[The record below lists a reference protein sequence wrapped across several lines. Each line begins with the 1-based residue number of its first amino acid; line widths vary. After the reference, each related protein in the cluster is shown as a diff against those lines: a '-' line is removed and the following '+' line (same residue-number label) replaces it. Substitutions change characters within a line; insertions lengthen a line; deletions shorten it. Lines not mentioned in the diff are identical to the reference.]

1 MRRPPLRLPTSALA
15 LGLVALVSCS
25 GGTEPPEPGP
35 TDGASATDGEE
46 VEGVVDDPTQRVRRI
61 REIGPSGELP
71 TSLDITLRESLF
83 NDGAVGQAAPAGTVL
98 TWDPPVEGELRVSG
112 ANALTFSPTRGFSP
126 ATTYTATLTSLA
138 VGDEPVTAPEVD
150 GEPAWRRTFRTPDFG
165 LARVSL
171 NSRDIQRRQLVVD
184 LVFTAP
190 VDPAEVGR
198 RLTLRMDGSTV
209 APARLVSGPRP
220 SVVRAT
226 LAGQAVLDEGELSV
240 ELADGLPLAWDPGT
254 TAGAQKSVLDIAAGQ
269 PIEIQT
275 LMVKEGVNGHYL
287 EVVCSDPAAG
297 GERWYWDRDS
307 YDGWWTTSR
316 CMALAESAQAS
327 IHISPSVDFTVAEAP
342 AGFRL
347 FGDFSQGK
355 YEITLDA
362 GLVTVD
368 GGVLTKTWESSMRVP
383 ERSPTI
389 GFAAKGRYLPKSAWR
404 NLPLRHL
411 NVADATLTVRHV
423 PPENLV
429 FWLAGEEPLTPRT
442 SNVVLEKELK
452 LGGAVDQQQ
461 TTWLDVGAMLPN
473 VGKGVY
479 ELSLQQDDG
488 SARDAARLLLTDLQ
502 LLAKQ
507 AEARPGEPYP
517 SEIQAWAIDAHS
529 TDPVSGVEVS
539 LVRPSGQVLTRCRTD
554 FDGACTLSVPEA
566 GVDET
571 PPVALLARKGD
582 DLTYLKFA
590 DLEVRSDADVSGR
603 PWFVAAP
610 DGDDDGVSAGYT
622 AAAWTDRGV
631 YRPGETAHV
640 AALMRAE
647 GFGAPDAGLPV
658 TVKLFDPRG
667 KEVRRTVAQTDAT
680 GLLTQDLAFADF
692 ATTGSYRVALEVA
705 EREVGSVRF
714 SVEEFVPERMEVTA
728 EITGDGQRFTDAV
741 PVEVGGRWLFGG
753 SAEGSRVELDCRV
766 ESAAFKPAK
775 NAAYHYGPANVGDRS
790 VRPISLGAVTG
801 ELGEGGAGTFTC
813 PAADRGGAAM
823 GPSRLVADASIF
835 EGDSGRTTRAVATT
849 PLHPAEFYVGTRSN
863 VDTLKAGQT
872 ATIDGVVVDWQG
884 QIASGLA
891 PDEVEVEIFRL
902 DEEYGW
908 WWDDDD
914 QSSSYRR
921 LLRRVSLD
929 QTTAAVTDGR
939 FEVSLSTPAD
949 ATGWIV
955 AVSSGDA
962 RTEQHIDGAGG
973 RYWWSPR
980 DSTVDQTPRPRRP
993 PPLALSLP
1001 EQARVGAD
1009 VTVGFQAPYKGRALM
1024 AIETDRVVRWE
1035 WLEVEA
1041 GAASWTFQVEDFAP
1055 NVYISAFLIKD
1066 PHLESPDAFLPGRAF
1081 GVQSLRIE
1089 PEAYIHQVSLQVPE
1103 TVRPYSP
1110 LDVGLTVKD
1119 AAGRPVTGTV
1129 TATVAVVDEGI
1140 LSLTD
1145 FETPDPTKQIF
1156 ARRQLGVDSFE
1167 TVGWT
1172 LLMKPQGPSSSTGGD
1187 ASGAGGRV
1195 QMVKPVA
1202 LWSGPVTVENGQAK
1216 VSFDVPGYRG
1226 KLRVMAVAASAGRM
1240 GHAEANVVVR
1250 DPIVVQTTLPRFL
1263 VAGDI
1268 AQIPVFLANM
1278 SGQARDVTVRLE
1290 VEDLSTLAGT
1300 QAADPGP
1307 VVDYLGERTG
1317 SLTLA
1322 DGASGT
1328 VVFQVTA
1335 RRAPAAAR
1343 FRVVAESGSL
1353 QSKEELELPVMPRLP
1368 EARRT
1373 QITELDGGVVDLDK
1387 LVSAQGW
1394 MPGTDRTSFWV
1405 TTNPHAETLTHL
1417 RHLVRYPYGC
1427 IEQTS
1432 SSTRPLLYVSDL
1444 VEFIDPSLV
1453 ADASIDDMV
1462 QHGIDRVISM
1472 QTPSGGFGYWPGAS
1486 HPSEWGTAYGTHML
1500 LDARKAGHAVPE
1512 RALTDAVEWLERK
1525 VESQSASPDGTE
1537 AYAAY
1542 VLALGGKG
1550 NPARAAQA
1558 LERLAEVDDK
1568 KYRYRGYGWKDE
1580 ARYLLMAAMYLG
1592 GDHRHEAAL
1601 KALDTTPIVTSR
1613 SNSWTFYSDR
1623 RRRAMLLNVYTD
1635 LFGVPDNDRV
1645 GAKVADQ
1652 VAGSLSGASAR
1663 YTTQELAWGV
1673 SALGKRVQA
1682 GKASLP
1688 DSSVTLAGK
1697 AISPS
1702 RSGAGGNRAWQV
1714 TGASAVDALSL
1725 DLGTGGGKAW
1735 LVTTSEGVRATDDLP
1750 TGGQGLRVSRAWFT
1764 AAGQPLDTTRHRLGE
1779 TVYVKVTL
1787 ENTTKNTVR
1796 NIALVDRLP
1805 AGWEIENPRLGRGTL
1820 PDWVDEDTL
1829 WRPEHMNLRDDRVEV
1844 FGELKGKGERSVIY
1858 QVRAVTSGSF
1868 EIPDVRAEAMYDPE
1882 IWAREPGRHIDIQGP
1897 WDGFVL

>member
-1 MRRPPLRLPTSALA
+1 MRRLPLRLPMSAFA
-15 LGLVALVSCS
+15 LGLAALVSCS
-25 GGTEPPEPGP
+25 GGTETP
-35 TDGASATDGEE
+35 TPTQPDGESATDGDAP
-46 VEGVVDDPTQRVRRI
+46 EGVVDDPTQRVRRL

-71 TSLDITLRESLF
+71 TSLAIALRDRPFS
-83 NDGAVGQAAPAGTVL
+83 DGEVGQPAPEGTVL
-98 TWDPPVEGELRVSG
+98 EWDPPVEGELRISHPD
-112 ANALTFSPTRGFSP
+112 ALAFTPTRGFLP
-126 ATTYTATLTSLA
+126 GTTYTATMTTLSVDGET
-138 VGDEPVTAPEVD
+138 VPVPEVD
-150 GEPAWRRTFRTPDFG
+150 GAPAWRRSFRTPDFG

-171 NSRDIQRRQLVVD
+171 NSRDIERRQLVVD

-198 RLTLRMDGSTV
+198 RLKLKMDGATV
-209 APARLVSGPRP
+209 APTRLVSGPRP

-226 LAGQAVLDEGELSV
+226 LGGQRVLDEGKLTV
-240 ELADGLPLAWDPGT
+240 EVSGGLPLAWDAGT
-254 TAGAQKSVLDIAAGQ
+254 TASAQKATLDIAAGQ
-269 PIEIQT
+269 PIEIKA

-287 EVVCSDPAAG
+287 EVVCSDPASG

-307 YDGWWTTSR
+307 YDGWWTSSR
-316 CMALAESAQAS
+316 CMALDESAQAS
-327 IHISPSVDFTVAEAP
+327 IHVTPAVEFTVAEAP

-355 YEITLDA
+355 YDITLDA

-368 GGVLTKTWESSMRVP
+368 GGVLTKAWETSMRVP
-383 ERSPTI
+383 ERSATI

-411 NVADATLTVRHV
+411 NVSEATLTVRHV
-423 PPENLV
+423 PAENLV
-429 FWLAGEEPLTPRT
+429 FWLAGDEPLTTRT

-452 LGGAVDQQQ
+452 LGGTVDEQQ
-461 TTWLDVGAMLPN
+461 TTWLDVGAMLPT

-479 ELSLQQDDG
+479 ELSLQQKDG

-507 AEARPGEPYP
+507 AETRPGEPYAR
-517 SEIQAWAIDAHS
+517 EIQAWAIDAHT

-539 LVRPSGQVLTRCRTD
+539 LVRPSGKVLTRCRTD
-554 FDGACTLSVPEA
+554 FDGACTLTVPEA
-566 GVDET
+566 DVDET

-603 PWFVAAP
+603 PWFVGAP
-610 DGDDDGVSAGYT
+610 DGDDDGVAAGYT

-640 AALMRAE
+640 AALLRAE

-667 KEVRRTVAQTDAT
+667 KEMRRTVAKTDAS

-705 EREVGSVRF
+705 EREVGNVRF

-728 EITGDGQRFTDAV
+728 EISGDGQRFAEAV

-766 ESAAFKPAK
+766 ESAPFKPAK
-775 NAAYHYGPANVGDRS
+775 NGAYHYGPADVGDRS

-801 ELGEGGAGTFTC
+801 ELGEGGTGTFTC
-813 PAADRGGAAM
+813 PAADRGGATM
-823 GPSRLVADASIF
+823 GPSRLVADASVF

-849 PLHPAEFYVGTRSN
+849 PLHPADVYVGTRSN
-863 VDTLKAGQT
+863 LDTLKAGQT
-872 ATIDGVVVDWQG
+872 ATIDGVVVDWLG
-884 QIASGLA
+884 AVAPRLA
-891 PDEVEVEIFRL
+891 PAEVEVEIFRL

-939 FEVSLSTPAD
+939 FEVKLSTPAD
-949 ATGWIV
+949 ASGWIV
-955 AVSSGDA
+955 VVSAGDA

-973 RYWWSPR
+973 RFWWSPR

-993 PPLALSLP
+993 TPLALSMP
-1001 EQARVGAD
+1001 DQAKVGAK
-1009 VTVGFQAPYKGRALM
+1009 VTVAFQAPYKGRALM

-1035 WLEVEA
+1035 WLAVEA
-1041 GAASWTFQVEDFAP
+1041 GAASWTFEVEDFAP
-1055 NVYISAFLIKD
+1055 NVYISAFLVKD
-1066 PHLESPDAFLPGRAF
+1066 PHLESPDAFLPDRAF

-1089 PEAYIHQVSLQVPE
+1089 PEAYTHTVSLQVPDS
-1103 TVRPYSP
+1103 VRPYSP
-1110 LDVGLTVKD
+1110 LEVGLTVKD
-1119 AAGRPVTGTV
+1119 AAGAPVTGTV

-1172 LLMKPQGPSSSTGGD
+1172 LLMKPQGPSSRTGGD
-1187 ASGAGGRV
+1187 AGGAGGRV

-1202 LWSGPVTVENGQAK
+1202 LWSGPVTVTNGKAK

-1226 KLRVMAVAASAGRM
+1226 KLRVMAVAASADRM

-1278 SGQARDVTVRLE
+1278 SGQPRDVTVRLE
-1290 VEDLSTLAGT
+1290 VEDLSTVAGT
-1300 QAADPGP
+1300 RAADPGP

-1317 SLTLA
+1317 SLSLA

-1373 QITELDGGVVDLDK
+1373 QITELKGGTVDLDA
-1387 LVSAQGW
+1387 LVTGQGW

-1453 ADASIDDMV
+1453 ADAGVDEMV
-1462 QHGIDRVISM
+1462 QHGVDRVISM

-1486 HPSEWGTAYGTHML
+1486 YPSEWGTAYGTHML
-1500 LDARKAGHAVPE
+1500 LDARKAGHPVPE
-1512 RALTDAVEWLERK
+1512 RPLADALDWLERRIQ
-1525 VESQSASPDGTE
+1525 SQDTTPDGTE

-1550 NPARAAQA
+1550 NAAHAAQA
-1558 LERLAEVDDK
+1558 LKRLAEVDDK
-1568 KYRYRGYGWKDE
+1568 KHRYRGHGWKDE
-1580 ARYLLMAAMYLG
+1580 ARYLLMAAMHLG

-1601 KALDTTPIVTSR
+1601 KALDTTPIATSR

-1623 RRRAMLLNVYTD
+1623 RRRAMMLGVYTD
-1635 LFGVPDNDRV
+1635 LFGVPDDDRT
-1645 GAKVADQ
+1645 GTTVAEQ
-1652 VAGSLSGASAR
+1652 VAASLSGASAR

-1682 GKASLP
+1682 GNAGLP
-1688 DSSVTLAGK
+1688 DATVTLAGK
-1697 AISPS
+1697 AVAPS
-1702 RSGAGGNRAWQV
+1702 RTGKTGNQAWEV
-1714 TGASAVDALSL
+1714 TGATAVEDLSL
-1725 DLGTGGGKAW
+1725 ELGSGRAW
-1735 LVTTSEGVRATDDLP
+1735 LVTTSEGVRAKDDLP

-1787 ENTTKNTVR
+1787 ENETSDKVR
-1796 NIALVDRLP
+1796 NIAMVDRLP

-1820 PDWVDEDTL
+1820 PDWVDEDKL

-1844 FGELKGKGERSVIY
+1844 FGELEAKGERSVVY